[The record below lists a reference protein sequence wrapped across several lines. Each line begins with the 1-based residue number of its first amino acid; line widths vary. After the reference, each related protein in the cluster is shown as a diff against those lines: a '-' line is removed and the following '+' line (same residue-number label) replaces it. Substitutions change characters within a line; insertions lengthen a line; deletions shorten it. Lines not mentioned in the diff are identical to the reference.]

1 MAKLLKSNSLDLKR
15 GSKVSNFSWKR
26 VNIGEDISISER
38 DCSAW
43 ILKVRMSNISNFFY
57 GFLDRRRKRKIVQ
70 LMIRRPLLFPL
81 NTDFPP
87 RLAAPDESNGNTEK

>member
-1 MAKLLKSNSLDLKR
+1 MDKKYPSLVR
-15 GSKVSNFSWKR
+15 
-26 VNIGEDISISER
+26 IGLDISISEQ

-70 LMIRRPLLFPL
+70 LMIRRPLLFL
-81 NTDFPP
+81 LSTDFPP
-87 RLAAPDESNGNTEK
+87 KLAAPDEPNGNTEKKIENKH